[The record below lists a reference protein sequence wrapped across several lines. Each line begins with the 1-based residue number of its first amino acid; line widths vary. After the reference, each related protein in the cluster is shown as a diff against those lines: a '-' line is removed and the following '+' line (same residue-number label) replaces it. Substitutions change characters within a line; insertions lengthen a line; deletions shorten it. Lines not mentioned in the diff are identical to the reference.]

1 MKWNHV
7 SAGLTQAAQS
17 RFFTGLGD
25 SASSVIEKMVND
37 PPFLEAL
44 VRFAKVGSRETSVSQ
59 RRAREIMGENM
70 LGIDEA
76 AASFGLEPSM
86 ESLVALYT
94 VPFSDWTLRWVRRT
108 HMLVAVLPISITEME
123 KTAKLGNKKLFHH
136 SLDADNPFI
145 VSTGKANWCLIRRN
159 LIKGS
164 SGKGWQPNLLPWG
177 EEPPPARVVVYATL
191 LAFMAKQMPL
201 YNGTV
206 WCPEK
211 DGDGGGAPARLFVS
225 VQRGEVSAG
234 ATVRD
239 YGGRSCDVGMLGS
252 KSA

>member
-1 MKWNHV
+1 MKWNHI

-17 RFFTGLGD
+17 RFFAALGD
-25 SASSVIEKMVND
+25 NASEVINKMAND

-70 LGIDEA
+70 LGVDEA
-76 AASFGLEPSM
+76 AASFALEPSM
-86 ESLVALYT
+86 ESLLALNE
-94 VPFSDWTLRWVRRT
+94 VPFSSWTLRWVRRT
-108 HMLVAVLPISITEME
+108 HILVAVLPISIAEME
-123 KTAKLGNKKLFHH
+123 RTAKLGNKKLFHH

-145 VSTGKANWCLIRRN
+145 VSAGGASWCLIRRS

-177 EEPPPARVVVYATL
+177 EEAPPARVVVYATL
-191 LAFMAKQMPL
+191 LGLMAKQMPL

-211 DGDGGGAPARLFVS
+211 DGGGAPARLFVS

-252 KSA
+252 KLR